1 MLLSYSVEKAVDL
14 AFVIGAS
21 GAQAS
26 SVFARKVTILKNFV
40 DEYAVSEDKTRV
52 ALVDYNGPA
61 IAKVLFND
69 DTTKPT
75 LRVS

>member
-1 MLLSYSVEKAVDL
+1 M
-14 AFVIGAS
+14 
-21 GAQAS
+21 
-26 SVFARKVTILKNFV
+26 KNFV